1 MTDNT
6 QRAIIAQTSAKI
18 ASELIVHVKPRDMDD
33 LLDKFQDLFR
43 NVFHEIN
50 SVVHVDEPS
59 TVIKSGRPVPVL
71 TQDDIKAKLGDYSTK
86 AGSAVTSDTI
96 TSEDV
101 GLTNPI
107 PVKKMKRNWDDDD
120 APATV
125 TIKGGE
131 VPPAWLIRACAKE
144 GITEVFNNSKAKED
158 NPARPDYCATT
169 PGPDGRNKGFWAPKT
184 R

>member
-50 SVVHVDEPS
+50 SVVHVDEPTS
-59 TVIKSGRPVPVL
+59 IKSGRTIPVL
-71 TQDDIKAKLGDYSTK
+71 KQEDMQMKLQEYTAK
-86 AGSAVTSDTI
+86 AGSAVTGDTI
-96 TSEDV
+96 SSEDI
-101 GLTNPI
+101 GLTNPM
-107 PVKKMKRNWDDDD
+107 PVKKMKRTWDDDD
-120 APATV
+120 AQGTV
-125 TIKGGE
+125 TIKGSGA
-131 VPPAWLIRACAKE
+131 PAPAWLIRKAVKA
-144 GITEVFNNSKAKED
+144 GVTEVFDNRPNKGD
-158 NPARPDYCATT
+158 NPKRPDFVST
-169 PGPDGRNKGFWAPKT
+169 GPDKTGFWAPQE

>member
-18 ASELIVHVKPRDMDD
+18 ASDLMVHVKPRDMDD
-33 LLDKFQDLFR
+33 LLDKFSDLFK

-50 SVVHVDEPS
+50 TVVYADEPKS
-59 TVIKSGRPVPVL
+59 IKSGRTVPVL
-71 TQDDIKAKLGDYSTK
+71 KQEDMQMKLEEYAAK
-86 AGSAVTSDTI
+86 AGSAVNSDSI
-96 TSEDV
+96 SSEDI
-101 GLTNPI
+101 GLTNPM

-120 APATV
+120 AASTV

-144 GITEVFNNSKAKED
+144 GVTEVFNNSKAKAD

-169 PGPDGRNKGFWAPKT
+169 PGPDGRNKGFWAPKV

>member
-50 SVVHVDEPS
+50 SVVHVDEPT
-59 TVIKSGRPVPVL
+59 TVKSGRTIPVL
-71 TQDDIKAKLGDYSTK
+71 KQEDMQMKLEEYTAK
-86 AGSAVTSDTI
+86 AGSAVTGDSI
-96 TSEDV
+96 SSEDI
-101 GLTNPI
+101 GLTNPM
-107 PVKKMKRNWDDDD
+107 PVKKMKRNWDDDT
-120 APATV
+120 PTV
-125 TIKGGE
+125 TIKGSNE
-131 VPPAWLIRACAKE
+131 PAPAWLVRACAKE